1 MTHHGRVFLYC
12 LLAGLPGTLLA
23 VIFVWT
29 GDFTPKVVWTVTTL
43 VPLTWLVLAIAAR
56 GEVMRPLQSLANL
69 LAALREGDFSVRGRA
84 SKNDPAL
91 GAAVAEVNALGDTLK
106 EQRLGALE
114 ATALLRTVMEE
125 IDVAVLAF
133 DASGR
138 LDFINRAG
146 ARLLGKPEER
156 LRGATAQELE
166 LDALL
171 EGEAPRRI
179 DAAFP
184 GGAGPHELKR
194 GIFRR
199 GGQRHELLVITD
211 VRRAL
216 RDEERE
222 AWQRLVRVLGHE
234 INNSLAPIRSIAQ
247 SLLALLGR
255 PDRPAGW
262 EADAAEG
269 LKVVERRSEA
279 LGRFLSAY
287 ARLSKLP
294 APRRKPVDARPWLTR
309 MASLETR
316 LKVEL
321 LPGPDLTFQGDPDQ
335 LDQVLINLLRNAAE
349 AALET
354 KGRVELQWSASASAL
369 TVNVKD
375 EGPGLAAA
383 ANLFVPFFTTK
394 PEGTGIGLV
403 LSRQIAEA
411 HGGRLLLENRTDR
424 MGCVATLQLPLA

>member
-1 MTHHGRVFLYC
+1 VTHHGRVFLYC
-12 LLAGLPGTLLA
+12 LAAGLPGTLLA
-23 VIFVWT
+23 IVFVWT
-29 GDFTPKVVWTVTTL
+29 GDHSTSLEWTVTTL
-43 VPLTWLVLAIAAR
+43 VPLMWLVLAVAAR

-84 SKNDPAL
+84 ARNDPAL

-125 IDVAVLAF
+125 IDVSILAF
-133 DASGR
+133 DAQGR
-138 LDFINRAG
+138 LDFLNRAA
-146 ARLLGKPEER
+146 ARLLGQTEER
-156 LRGATAQELE
+156 LRGATAAELE
-166 LDALL
+166 LQDLL
-171 EGEAPRRI
+171 DGEAPRRL
-179 DAAFP
+179 DRSFP
-184 GGAGPHELKR
+184 GSPGPHELKR
-194 GIFRR
+194 GVFRR
-199 GGQRHELLVITD
+199 GGARHDLLVITD

-247 SLLALLGR
+247 SLLALLER
-255 PDRPAGW
+255 SDRPGGW
-262 EADAAEG
+262 EADAVDG
-269 LKVVERRSEA
+269 LKVIERRSEA

-294 APRRKPVDARPWLTR
+294 PPQPRPIDVPAWLTR
-309 MASLETR
+309 LASLEAR
-316 LKVEL
+316 VKVDVA
-321 LPGPDLTFQGDPDQ
+321 PGPALELAGDPDQ
-335 LDQVLINLLRNAAE
+335 LDQVLINLLKNAAE

-354 KGRVELQWSASASAL
+354 KGRVELGWSVSPSTL
-369 TVNVKD
+369 TITVKD

-411 HGGRLLLENRTDR
+411 HGGRLSLDNRGDR
-424 MGCVATLQLPLA
+424 TGCVATLQLPRH